1 MTFGVAF
8 NFKKSIKNIFTGRGI
23 VIQLLDDTSM
33 FSAINGLYVEINGVK
48 VGAIK
53 SYNIKTICSSKHLD
67 TLWGNDL
74 AQTVKGNTRYIVSL
88 TKLCLANNVIDF
100 YNLKNFTL
108 KIVKPME
115 ALVFCGCEW
124 TNMEEHGSLEGVVL
138 EDFTLVSLSRTVD

>member
-1 MTFGVAF
+1 M
-8 NFKKSIKNIFTGRGI
+8 
-23 VIQLLDDTSM
+23 IQLLGDTNT
-33 FSAINGLYVEINGVK
+33 FSVLKGLCVEINGVK

-88 TKLCLANNVIDF
+88 TKLCLINNAIDF

-108 KIVKPME
+108 RIVKPME
-115 ALVFCGCEW
+115 VLVFCGCEW
-124 TNMEEHGSLEGVVL
+124 TNMEESGSLEGIVL
-138 EDFTLVSLSRTVD
+138 EEFTLVSLSRTVD